1 MSPRSIRVAA
11 GVSALAVLLPLPA
24 WVRAAD
30 YDVIV
35 RGGTVYDGT
44 GGPPRL
50 ADVGIRGDLIAAVG
64 DLSKASATRVLDAKG
79 LAVAPGFINMLSWS
93 VESLIVDGRSQG
105 EIRQGVT
112 TEIFGEGDSMGPLTP
127 EMKRRRE
134 EGMGDIKYKI
144 EWTTLSEY
152 LRYLEKRGI
161 STNVASYIG
170 AATIREHVIGL
181 DDMRAT
187 PEQMERMRELVRAEM
202 KAGALGI
209 GSSLIY
215 APAVY
220 ADTSELIELSKV
232 AAQYQGKYISHMRS
246 EGDRLVEA
254 VDELVRI
261 AREAKIPAE
270 IYHLKA
276 AGESN
281 WNKLDAVIQ
290 KVEAAR
296 AEGLKITAD
305 MYTYTAGATGF
316 DACLPPWSRAGGPD
330 AVFKRLEDPATRARI
345 STEMKAKGQGWE
357 NICAAAG
364 SPERMLLLE
373 FKNEA
378 LKPLQGK
385 TLAEVVKMRGGRDWT
400 EVVMDLVHED
410 RTRVGVAF
418 FLMSEDNVRKQVKL
432 PWVSFGSDAASMAP
446 EGVFL
451 ESSTHP
457 RAYGNFSRLLGRYV
471 RDEKL
476 IPLEEAIRRLA
487 ALPAQNLGL
496 DRRGLLKEGMF
507 ADVVAFDPLTIGDRA
522 TFDEPHQYS
531 VGMKHVVVNGTPVFV
546 DGEHTGSRP
555 GRAVWGPGRDPV
567 AEQPAPPRITLHLAG
582 DSTMADK
589 LTEKRPETGWGER
602 LQQFFP
608 EGRVRVA
615 NYAQNG
621 RSTKTFIS
629 EGRWEALLAEV
640 SPGDYVLIEFGHNDE
655 SKEKG
660 ERYTPPED
668 YRRNLTRF
676 VTDVKARSAT
686 PVLMTPLM
694 RRRFDATGAVQD
706 THGEYPDLVRS
717 VAAETGAPL
726 IDMHK
731 ASARVLA
738 EYGPE
743 KSRQLFLQLR
753 PGENPNYPQ
762 GIEDNT
768 HSSPIGATLNA
779 RLVADGIRELK
790 LPLAELLR

>member
-1 MSPRSIRVAA
+1 MNPRAIR
-11 GVSALAVLLPLPA
+11 SATALILLTLPA
-24 WVRAAD
+24 WVQAAD

-50 ADVGIRGDLIAAVG
+50 ADVGIRGDLIANIG
-64 DLSKASATRVLDAKG
+64 DLSKATATRVLDARG

-127 EMKRRRE
+127 AMKRLRE

-144 EWTTLSEY
+144 EWTTLAEY
-152 LRYLEKRGI
+152 LQYLEKRGI

-170 AATIREHVIGL
+170 AATLREHVIGL
-181 DDMRAT
+181 EDRKAT
-187 PEQMERMRELVRAEM
+187 PEQLERMRELVRAEM

-220 ADTSELIELSKV
+220 ADTNELIELSKE
-232 AAQYQGKYISHMRS
+232 AARYQGKYISHMRS
-246 EGDRLVEA
+246 EGDRLIEA
-254 VDELVRI
+254 VDELIRI

-281 WNKLDAVIQ
+281 WNKLDEVIR

-316 DACLPPWSRAGGPD
+316 DACLPPWSRAGEPD
-330 AVFKRLEDPATRARI
+330 AVFKRLEDPALRARI
-345 STEMKAKGQGWE
+345 SAEMKAKGAGWE

-400 EVVMDLVHED
+400 EVIMDLVHED

-418 FLMSEDNVRKQVKL
+418 FLMSEDNVRREVKL

-451 ESSTHP
+451 KSSTHP

-507 ADVVAFDPLTIGDRA
+507 ADVVAFDPLTVGDRA
-522 TFDEPHQYS
+522 TFEEPHQYS
-531 VGMKHVVVNGTPVFV
+531 VGMRHVVVNGTPVLI
-546 DGEHTGSRP
+546 DGEHAGTKP
-555 GRAVWGPGRDPV
+555 GRALLGPGRDPV
-567 AEQPAPPRITLHLAG
+567 PAIALPARVTLHLAG

-589 LTEKRPETGWGER
+589 VREKRPETGWGER
-602 LQQFFP
+602 LQQFFR
-608 EGRVRVA
+608 EDRVRVA

-621 RSTKTFIS
+621 RSTRTFIS
-629 EGRWEALLAEV
+629 EGRWDALLSEV
-640 SPGDYVLIEFGHNDE
+640 KAGDYVFIEFGHNDE
-655 SKEKG
+655 SKEKVD
-660 ERYTPPED
+660 RYTPPED
-668 YRRNLTRF
+668 FKRNLTRF
-676 VTDVKARSAT
+676 VADVKARNAT
-686 PVLMTPLM
+686 PVLMTPVM
-694 RRRFDATGAVQD
+694 RRRFDAQGAVQD

-717 VAAETGAPL
+717 VAAETGTAL
-726 IDMHK
+726 IDMHRATGK
-731 ASARVLA
+731 VLA
-738 EYGPE
+738 ERGLSG
-743 KSRQLFLQLR
+743 SRELFLQLK

-762 GIEDNT
+762 GVEDNT
-768 HSSPIGATLNA
+768 HSSPLGASLNA
-779 RLVADGIRELK
+779 RLAAEGIRELK
-790 LPLAELLR
+790 LPLAGLLR